1 MQYENKSREN
11 VPDQILL
18 CLSSHPGLDQI
29 FEMLARLC
37 PFLLGQTEKKDNNN
51 ENYL

>member
-1 MQYENKSREN
+1 MYENKLCDN

-37 PFLLGQTEKKDNNN
+37 PFLLGQTEK
-51 ENYL
+51 E

>member
-1 MQYENKSREN
+1 MRYENKSCDN

-37 PFLLGQTEKKDNNN
+37 PFLLGQTEKNNN
-51 ENYL
+51 REHYL